1 MSTICSLGSQY
12 FAGFVTGG
20 ALGWIFS
27 QYLHKRIV
35 RYIMYVPEDNLV
47 DTNSEDSTTPILSEG
62 SADLAEGSSVLTE
75 DDMKEA
81 IGSLS
86 GKGSNIVC
94 MSLTNE
100 ALSDFLKFS
109 ANLPNPRSVP
119 VPESPLPETAQ
130 KRARPDPIVE
140 DELTQIFES
149 ESTRQTRSVAETL
162 DVGRKFVPPAPVFP
176 TSTKGGYMT
185 MGELSTSFASKP
197 STISRADELEL
208 INLFRGIVGMP
219 LTQAQTEV
227 SKQGYSIWVLYCG
240 MGEKMPAP
248 AYSSTVI
255 GVRIKDEKF
264 NPETRT
270 WSPYAVVS
278 EIIDVGGVDAKDRG
292 KIRL

>member
-1 MSTICSLGSQY
+1 MSAFCSLGSQY

-35 RYIMYVPEDNLV
+35 RYITYLPV
-47 DTNSEDSTTPILSEG
+47 DTDTDSEDSTTPVFSEG
-62 SADLAEGSSVLTE
+62 LGDNLTEGSSVLTE
-75 DDMKEA
+75 GDMTEA
-81 IGSLS
+81 VGTLS

-109 ANLPNPRSVP
+109 ANLPNHRGTAA
-119 VPESPLPETAQ
+119 PESPLPETAQ
-130 KRARPDPIVE
+130 KRARPDPVVE

-162 DVGRKFVPPAPVFP
+162 DVGRKFVPPTPVFP

-185 MGELSTSFASKP
+185 MGELSTNFASKP

-219 LTQAQTEV
+219 LNQAQTEV

-248 AYSSTVI
+248 AYSSTLI

-270 WSPYAVVS
+270 WSPYAVVT